1 MLGMRT
7 FMIGTKQ
14 PMKNFP
20 DNYLHPQLDKDH
32 TEAVVLFLAEA
43 QKLATRALRS
53 SLRWPILY
61 FFFLSRHSFSFWGS
75 TLFSYF
81 FLDPFFPLILFRL
94 SFESWILLHR
104 SLLSP
109 NLPPLRIP

>member
-1 MLGMRT
+1 MISLAQVLMLPLTTLSSINGLHFESHDTRRAKHMLGMRT

-20 DNYLHPQLDKDH
+20 DYNLHPQLDKDH

-61 FFFLSRHSFSFWGS
+61 FFFLS
-75 TLFSYF
+75 
-81 FLDPFFPLILFRL
+81 
-94 SFESWILLHR
+94 
-104 SLLSP
+104 
-109 NLPPLRIP
+109 

>member
-20 DNYLHPQLDKDH
+20 DNYLHPHLDKDH
-32 TEAVVLFLAEA
+32 TEAVVLFLAEP

-53 SLRWPILY
+53 SLRWPTV
-61 FFFLSRHSFSFWGS
+61 FFGGGRPSFFLIFGRPF
-75 TLFSYF
+75 LFFGPLSF
-81 FLDPFFPLILFRL
+81 FLLLF
-94 SFESWILLHR
+94 
-104 SLLSP
+104 
-109 NLPPLRIP
+109 